1 MAATNI
7 VTRKP
12 IRLSYV
18 NLFTP
23 RSANADGS
31 NPRYSATLLIPKTD
45 TALKAQ
51 LDAAIEAARVAAAAK
66 GIQNAK
72 TLKSPIHDGDGE
84 KPNGGEYGKECKG
97 MWVINASS
105 KSRPGVVS
113 RSLQP
118 IIDQSE
124 IYSGVWANVDI
135 NFYGFS
141 VPGNRGISC
150 GLNNVQKIRDDTPL
164 GGVAAKAE
172 DVFSAVEDDDDVL
185 GL

>member
-1 MAATNI
+1 MANTNI

-12 IRLSYV
+12 VRLSYV
-18 NLFTP
+18 NLFSP
-23 RSANADGS
+23 RSSAPDGS

-45 TALKAQ
+45 TAFKAQ
-51 LDAAIEAARVAAAAK
+51 LDAAVEAARAAAAAK
-66 GIQNAK
+66 GVANAK

-84 KPNGGEYGKECKG
+84 KPNGGEYGPECKN

-105 KSRPGVVS
+105 KRRPGVVS
-113 RSLQP
+113 RNLQP

-124 IYSGVWANVDI
+124 VYSGMWANVDV

-141 VPGNRGISC
+141 VPGNRGIAC
-150 GLNNVQKIRDDTPL
+150 GLNNVQKVRDDEVL
-164 GGVAAKAE
+164 GGAAAKAE
-172 DVFSAVEDDDDVL
+172 DVFSTVEDEEDDL